1 MAQDQPADGAPHLNP
16 MLDRARLA
24 AEFARNGHV
33 QIPQVLTRDWARRI
47 HACLTEETVFRLVCN
62 DGETQLDYSDLAP
75 AERQAHTRA
84 AWRRV
89 GIDAFQYLYE
99 QHILTLEGEPY
110 ADPGHTWARVT
121 AFLNGRPFLDL
132 ARAVTGMPAIAFAD
146 AQASLYRSGHFL
158 TAHGDEAKGA
168 NRLAAYVLSLTP
180 RWRAEWGGLLEFIGA
195 DGHIAAGYVP
205 NFNSLRLFRVPINH
219 HVSCVAPFAM
229 AGRYSITGWLRAR
242 QGP

>member
-1 MAQDQPADGAPHLNP
+1 MAQDRPVTDAPQLNP

-24 AEFARNGHV
+24 AEFSRCGHV
-33 QIPQVLTRDWARRI
+33 QIPQALERASAQRL
-47 HACLTEETVFRLVCN
+47 HACLAEETPFSLICN
-62 DGETQLDYSDLAP
+62 DGEKQLDYPGLTP
-75 AERQAHTRA
+75 AQRQEHTRA

-99 QHILTLEGEPY
+99 QHILTTEGERY
-110 ADPGHTWARVT
+110 ADPDHYWARVT
-121 AFLNGRPFLDL
+121 DFLNGPPFLDL
-132 ARAVTGMPAIAFAD
+132 ARAVTGMSAIAFAD
-146 AQASLYRSGHFL
+146 GQAGLYRSGHFL

-180 RWRAEWGGLLEFIGA
+180 SWRAEWGGLLEFIGA

-242 QGP
+242 

>member
-1 MAQDQPADGAPHLNP
+1 M
-16 MLDRARLA
+16 
-24 AEFARNGHV
+24 
-33 QIPQVLTRDWARRI
+33 
-47 HACLTEETVFRLVCN
+47 
-62 DGETQLDYSDLAP
+62 
-75 AERQAHTRA
+75 
-84 AWRRV
+84 

-99 QHILTLEGEPY
+99 QHILTLEGERY
-110 ADPGHTWARVT
+110 ADLGHYWARVT
-121 AFLNGRPFLDL
+121 DFLNGQAFLDL
-132 ARAVTGMPAIAFAD
+132 ARDVTGMSGIAFAD
-146 AQASLYRSGHFL
+146 GQASLYRSGHFL
-158 TAHGDEAKGA
+158 TSHGDEAKGA

-242 QGP
+242 